1 MSIISLYF
9 SYLKSVDVIIE
20 FGKLVFGK
28 DNRTKNSK
36 PPNSL
41 KFQIDMFILNS
52 GNRAGL
58 VKNLKVDFKP
68 TEKFEEWYDE
78 IEATIISNEKLEK
91 NRKLRL

>member
-1 MSIISLYF
+1 
-9 SYLKSVDVIIE
+9 
-20 FGKLVFGK
+20 
-28 DNRTKNSK
+28 
-36 PPNSL
+36 
-41 KFQIDMFILNS
+41 MFILNS

-91 NRKLRL
+91 NRKLRLQ